1 MKLTGNKLQANNNM
15 FIAKKDLSEVY
26 DNYIYLG
33 IYDNQNN
40 YVEVDADT
48 KNNIIKRIKQEREKE
63 IKPVK
68 EIQ

>member
-1 MKLTGNKLQANNNM
+1 MKLTGNKLQANDNM
-15 FIAKKDLSEVY
+15 FITKKDLSEVY

-48 KNNIIKRIKQEREKE
+48 KNNIIKRIEQEKE

-68 EIQ
+68 KIQ